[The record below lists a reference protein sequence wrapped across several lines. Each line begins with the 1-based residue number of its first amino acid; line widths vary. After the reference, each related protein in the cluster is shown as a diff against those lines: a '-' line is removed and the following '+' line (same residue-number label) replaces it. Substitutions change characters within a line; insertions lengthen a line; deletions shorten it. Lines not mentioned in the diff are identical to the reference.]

1 MASCLNCSRSREE
14 RYLRCAVGAGDA
26 LSRLLGKLYWFNDG
40 IFPPFISTRESRGP
54 WPIKEYTVRMKPH
67 FRRLL
72 SSCSRRTFSSLDQTP
87 FRGSLA
93 MASAGSSFRYS
104 HIAGF
109 SIPCSTAIPSF
120 RTFSATSHAQSWL
133 FPKRGHSQKN
143 RKGRP
148 RVPTGGS
155 TRGTTVVW
163 GDYGLRLRDHDRRIS
178 SQQLAIG
185 AEAIKKRLRGER
197 YRFYT
202 RVAANIGVYRKGNES
217 RMGKGKGSFDHWA
230 ARVAVSQIVFEI
242 SGELHE
248 QVVRDAMRLAGH
260 KLPGMVT
267 TF

>member
-1 MASCLNCSRSREE
+1 M
-14 RYLRCAVGAGDA
+14 
-26 LSRLLGKLYWFNDG
+26 
-40 IFPPFISTRESRGP
+40 
-54 WPIKEYTVRMKPH
+54 
-67 FRRLL
+67 
-72 SSCSRRTFSSLDQTP
+72 
-87 FRGSLA
+87 
-93 MASAGSSFRYS
+93 
-104 HIAGF
+104 
-109 SIPCSTAIPSF
+109 
-120 RTFSATSHAQSWL
+120 
-133 FPKRGHSQKN
+133 
-143 RKGRP
+143 
-148 RVPTGGS
+148 
-155 TRGTTVVW
+155 VW

-267 TF
+267 TL